1 MSPAPPKGGI
11 RSASRS
17 ASEWQRPQ
25 RDAPAAVER
34 ALGDGRFALGRQQL
48 CGGAAAGVERPPS
61 SDGGGR
67 RSARAQGAAAAVL
80 RRSLRLEPRAAQ
92 VRVVGGHMQRQLG
105 RGRWAVP
112 QQQQPQ
118 RDASASVERS
128 DGARVDVAGQQRP
141 QRGASAAVERSDGAR
156 GDVAEQQRPPRGA
169 SAAVERADEAKRMR
183 LTNNSLSGALPPQW
197 SALTGMW
204 RMYLS
209 SNSLSGA
216 LPPQWSALAGL
227 GRMNLGGNGF
237 SGALPPEWSGLRFA
251 LDGELVLAA
260 FPPPYAVQ
268 EAFGG
273 YDETGKLIEFDLNN
287 KSVSLRPPGS
297 SVCVSE
303 AVSFPEG
310 LEGTEL
316 KLSYGDSREVT
327 FGGGFSFPFF
337 GTVYSSVHIGSYG
350 CLTFGGSD
358 NLTSVSGGGFDSLS
372 GLLRAHN
379 ALPRVSAAFT
389 DLDPEDG
396 GSVTYRQLRGRFVV
410 TFSDVPARTYY
421 GSPAGVLSF
430 QIVLHGDGEVTVT
443 YLRVRGFSG
452 SHFMA
457 GVSSGSA
464 ADAFSMD
471 LSAVPCAAYGEAEA
485 LMALKD
491 QQRSGVL
498 PDWSAARPSCG
509 WSGVKCSASG
519 EVLELDLSREG
530 LTGTLPPRW
539 SELKSITDMDMHGNR
554 LAGTLPPQWS
564 ELTVIADMDLGFN
577 ILSGTL
583 PPQWSTLSSLKR
595 MRMEENSLTGA
606 LPPQWSTLSDI
617 DRMHL
622 SGNDFTGTLPPE
634 WSTINSALDNVFPA
648 TTAANPSDSSG
659 EDIWRWTGGLAVT
672 VALAI
677 LIL

>member
-1 MSPAPPKGGI
+1 LRLGGNSFAGGLPPEWSGLRAATEEADALLALKEQRQRFSGALSDWSPARPKC
-11 RSASRS
+11 
-17 ASEWQRPQ
+17 EWS
-25 RDAPAAVER
+25 
-34 ALGDGRFALGRQQL
+34 
-48 CGGAAAGVERPPS
+48 GVTCSGS
-61 SDGGGR
+61 SG
-67 RSARAQGAAAAVL
+67 
-80 RRSLRLEPRAAQ
+80 E
-92 VRVVGGHMQRQLG
+92 VVGLYLNSNSLSGTLPPRWSALTGLEWMSLG
-105 RGRWAVP
+105 SNALSGALPP
-112 QQQQPQ
+112 QW
-118 RDASASVERS
+118 SALTGLEEMWLSS
-128 DGARVDVAGQQRP
+128 NAL
-141 QRGASAAVERSDGAR
+141 RGALPPQWSALTRL
-156 GDVAEQQRPPRGA
+156 
-169 SAAVERADEAKRMR
+169 KRMR